1 MRTISS
7 LQPASAENSRKI
19 CSRVKKFNI
28 FSDFDDDFI
37 SNMSSSLSVNSSRKN
52 LKPKKIITKKH
63 KGYLESANSE
73 VDKKK
78 IVPIR
83 NNNNTVCLNELEQPP
98 TIL

>member
-1 MRTISS
+1 MRTTSS
-7 LQPASAENSRKI
+7 LQSVSAETSRKI

-37 SNMSSSLSVNSSRKN
+37 TNMSSSLSVNSSRKN

-78 IVPIR
+78 IVPIK
-83 NNNNTVCLNELEQPP
+83 NNNNTVCFYELSQPP